1 VAGLRDDLRAL
12 LDDVR
17 SGGTTPED
25 ALERLSA
32 LPFRDLGFARVDLHR
47 ELRQGAPEAVL
58 AEGKTPEQVA
68 RIVQAFVE
76 GGAGSVLVTRADGDV
91 RAAVREVA
99 PEAEEDALARCI
111 WIARGVPEPRGLV
124 VVVSA
129 GTSDGPVVREAR
141 IRAEL
146 LGTTVVVHEDVGVAG
161 VHRLAAALPDLERA
175 DCVVVVAGMDGALA
189 SLVGGLARAP
199 VIGVPTSV
207 GYGSSHG
214 GATALNAMLASC
226 AAALAVVGIDDGLGA
241 GTIAARIARGRE

>member
-12 LDDVR
+12 LDEVR
-17 SGGTTPED
+17 SGTTTPED

-58 AEGKTPEQVA
+58 AEGKTPQQVA
-68 RIVQAFVE
+68 RIVEALVE
-76 GGAGSVLVTRADGDV
+76 GGAGSVLVTRADEGV
-91 RAAVREVA
+91 RAAVREIA

-111 WIARGVPEPRGLV
+111 WLARGVPETRGLV
-124 VVVSA
+124 VLVSA

-146 LGTTVVVHEDVGVAG
+146 LGAEVVVHEDVGVAG
-161 VHRLAAALPDLERA
+161 AHRLAAVLPDLERA

-199 VIGVPTSV
+199 VIGIPTSV
-207 GYGSSHG
+207 GYGSAHG
-214 GATALNAMLASC
+214 GTTALNAMLASC
-226 AAALAVVGIDDGLGA
+226 AAGLAVVGIDDGLGA